1 MFAGGPNPTQIQ
13 FVPPGKAGDA
23 PLPLVLVH
31 DGGGTTFS
39 YLLLST
45 LARDVWAIHNPKF
58 FDGLPWDGG
67 LDEMAKHYLDLMAA
81 ELSGP
86 IMLGG
91 EPSPQGP
98 QGHSITCWSGR
109 WS

>member
-1 MFAGGPNPTQIQ
+1 
-13 FVPPGKAGDA
+13 
-23 PLPLVLVH
+23 
-31 DGGGTTFS
+31 
-39 YLLLST
+39 
-45 LARDVWAIHNPKF
+45 
-58 FDGLPWDGG
+58 LPWDGG
-67 LDEMAKHYLDLMAA
+67 LDEMAKHYLDLIAA